1 MKKTV
6 LHGGPGSTPP
16 PLSRISFT
24 LALFVVSFLCS
35 AGEMQAVPD
44 QTPSILRDRIDA
56 AADMLKDQP
65 TLHAFSKERRRETIQ
80 FVVGNLLFVLLHE
93 MGHVQVTE
101 MGLPVLGREEDAADS
116 YAAVKMLALKDA
128 FSDRVL
134 TEAARGWFYSD
145 RRDRMEGVPIA
156 FYDSHG
162 LSRQRAYQIVC
173 YMVGSDP
180 GKFAD
185 LAEEAG
191 LPEDRRRTC
200 RGDFN
205 NADWSWT
212 KLLQGHLR
220 RTRPRTEIRV
230 RYRETGGRFEV
241 FARIVES
248 VKLLEA
254 VAQHASNKYAWRAP
268 FTIEA
273 KSCGNGGADWNLAT
287 RSLTLCYEMAEDF
300 AALYSA
306 YGTARPIGERQTQ
319 IEQGETTKQMCLPE
333 SFGH

>member
-16 PLSRISFT
+16 PLSRVSFS
-24 LALFVVSFLCS
+24 LPLFVVSFLCS

-56 AADMLKDQP
+56 AADMLKDEP

-162 LSRQRAYQIVC
+162 LSHSVPTRLSATWSGRIQGNSHILPKRQAFRKIV
-173 YMVGSDP
+173 GGP
-180 GKFAD
+180 
-185 LAEEAG
+185 AEAISTMLTG
-191 LPEDRRRTC
+191 
-200 RGDFN
+200 RGRNF
-205 NADWSWT
+205 
-212 KLLQGHLR
+212 
-220 RTRPRTEIRV
+220 
-230 RYRETGGRFEV
+230 
-241 FARIVES
+241 
-248 VKLLEA
+248 
-254 VAQHASNKYAWRAP
+254 
-268 FTIEA
+268 
-273 KSCGNGGADWNLAT
+273 C
-287 RSLTLCYEMAEDF
+287 
-300 AALYSA
+300 
-306 YGTARPIGERQTQ
+306 
-319 IEQGETTKQMCLPE
+319 
-333 SFGH
+333 